1 VQCLLTSGYPDIP
14 RLGEIPAV
22 ICAND
27 ESGAIGGSLNG
38 VWCQDSGRRRSI
50 MRGVAG
56 SIILNPRVG
65 RWALWALG

>member
-1 VQCLLTSGYPDIP
+1 LTSGYPDIP

-38 VWCQDSGRRRSI
+38 VWCQDSEGAEASCAAWQ
-50 MRGVAG
+50 GQ
-56 SIILNPRVG
+56 SS
-65 RWALWALG
+65 